1 MNYKVGR
8 ILIILLWLTGCSRA
22 GIRAGNQQELTVF
35 AAASLTDAF
44 LELAESFEAQ
54 NPDVKIILNFAGS
67 SQLAAQLREGAAA
80 DLFASA
86 NPAQMQ
92 AVIAA
97 GQIKPGTETSFV
109 SNQLT
114 LIVPLDNPAEITT
127 FEDLARPGVGLIL
140 AVEGV
145 PIRQYTDQITA
156 SMPDEFQDS
165 FYANLLSEEDNVRQV
180 LAKIALGEADAG
192 IVYASDITPEI
203 DQKVI
208 EIAIPT
214 AQNVVAAY
222 AIAPLVDTAD
232 PELSQRFINFILSP
246 AGQDILMS
254 WGFGPAP

>member
-1 MNYKVGR
+1 MIFSVGR
-8 ILIILLWLTGCSRA
+8 ILIILLLLTGCNRGNRA
-22 GIRAGNQQELTVF
+22 DNQRELTVF

-44 LELAESFEAQ
+44 LALAESFEAQ
-54 NPDVKIILNFAGS
+54 NPDVQIILNFAGS
-67 SQLAAQLREGAAA
+67 SQLAAQLREGAPA

-97 GQIKPGTETSFV
+97 GQVEPGSETEFAT
-109 SNQLT
+109 NQLT
-114 LIVPLDNPAEITT
+114 LVVPQDNPAEIAA
-127 FEDLARPGVGLIL
+127 FEDLARPNVGLIL

-145 PIRQYTDQITA
+145 PIRQYTDQILA
-156 SMPDEFQDS
+156 SMPGEFQDS

-192 IVYASDITPEI
+192 IVYTSDITPDL
-203 DQKVI
+203 DQEVR

-214 AQNVVAAY
+214 GQNVVAAY
-222 AIAPLVDTAD
+222 SIAPLADTAD
-232 PELSQRFINFILSP
+232 SELSQRFINFVLSP

-254 WGFGPAP
+254 WGFGPKP